1 MSKPQAISAPPTSNT
16 WDAIFNEFLKQLP
29 KVASSYDPHTIF
41 GDVCRMSAIALQS
54 ALSMRNGEKEALEA
68 EYQIYAARYG
78 KDGTERIS
86 HLFALVVEALEFR
99 RSDFLGHVYEELNA
113 TKKGWGQFFTPDSV
127 SRMMARCTMPG
138 EGAIEP
144 GRIIT
149 LSDPACGAGALLI
162 EAAEAFIANGGRQ
175 GDILLYA
182 NDIDTTATDIAY
194 IQFSL
199 LGYPAIVSRM
209 DSLSMKVYNGP
220 WYTMGYF
227 AHAMPMRLHGRNGAA
242 QQAPSPVEG
251 EAKPSPVSPHSCG
264 EGSAETTTP
273 PPVSQEA
280 QPSPEAINVRD
291 LVQAEF
297 SF

>member
-1 MSKPQAISAPPTSNT
+1 MSKRQSILPQPIGST
-16 WDAIFNEFLKQLP
+16 WESIFKEFLKQLP
-29 KVASSYDPHTIF
+29 KVASSYDTHTIF

-54 ALSMRNGEKEALEA
+54 AISMRKGEKDALEA
-68 EYQIYAARYG
+68 EYQTYAAKYG

-86 HLFALVVEALEFR
+86 HLFALVVEALEFQ

-138 EGAIEP
+138 DGEIEP

-175 GDILLYA
+175 GDVLLYA

-199 LGYPAIVSRM
+199 LGYPAVVSRM
-209 DSLSMKVYNGP
+209 DSLSKEVYNGP
-220 WYTMGYF
+220 WHTIGYF
-227 AHAMPMRLHGRNGAA
+227 AHAMPMRLMWRNGSAKQAA
-242 QQAPSPVEG
+242 SPVEG
-251 EAKPSPVSPHSCG
+251 EATPSPVSPHSSCD
-264 EGSAETTTP
+264 GSAESTP
-273 PPVSQEA
+273 PPVPLEA
-280 QPSPEAINVRD
+280 QPSKEAINVRA
-291 LVQAEF
+291 LVQSEF

>member
-1 MSKPQAISAPPTSNT
+1 MSKPQAIPTQPTGST
-16 WDAIFNEFLKQLP
+16 WDAIFKEFLKQLP
-29 KVASSYDPHTIF
+29 KVASSYDTHTIF
-41 GDVCRMSAIALQS
+41 GDLCRMSAIALQS
-54 ALSMRNGEKEALEA
+54 ALSMRKGEKEALEA
-68 EYQIYAARYG
+68 EYQTYAAKYG

-86 HLFALVVEALEFR
+86 HLFALVVEALEKR

-138 EGAIEP
+138 DGEIEP

-175 GDILLYA
+175 GDVLLYA

-199 LGYPAIVSRM
+199 LGYPAVVSRM
-209 DSLSMKVYNGP
+209 DSLSKEVYNGP
-220 WYTMGYF
+220 WYTIGYF
-227 AHAMPMRLHGRNGAA
+227 SHAMPMRLMGRKGAA
-242 QQAPSPVEG
+242 KQSARPLEG
-251 EAKPSPVSPHSCG
+251 EASQSSVQPHSCG
-264 EGSAETTTP
+264 EEIAESTQQP
-273 PPVSQEA
+273 FPLDA
-280 QPSPEAINVRD
+280 QPSPEAINVRE